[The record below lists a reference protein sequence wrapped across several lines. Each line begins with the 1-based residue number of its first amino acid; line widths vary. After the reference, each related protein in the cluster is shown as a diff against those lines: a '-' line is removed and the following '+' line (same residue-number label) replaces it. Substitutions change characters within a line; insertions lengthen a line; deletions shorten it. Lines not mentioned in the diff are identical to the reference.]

1 MRIQGFMGDV
11 KYPHPE
17 ALLEQLLVL
26 GSMSEEL
33 RDELYCQLMKQL
45 RGNAGADSRTKG
57 WRLFALF
64 LSAFPPS
71 GELENFVEWFLRERG
86 KSSLVRALH
95 VIVYRG
101 AGTAKH
107 AAALVQM
114 ASQPRATQ
122 MVAEST

>member
-1 MRIQGFMGDV
+1 MGELD
-11 KYPHPE
+11 YPHPV

-26 GSMSEEL
+26 GCLSEEL

-45 RGNAGADSRTKG
+45 RANPAAASRTKG

-71 GELENFVEWFLRERG
+71 SALENFVERFLRERG

-101 AGTAKH
+101 AATAKH
-107 AAALVQM
+107 AAALAQM
-114 ASQPRATQ
+114 ACQPRGTGEEAK
-122 MVAEST
+122 